1 MITEE
6 LLILHGYKHIKRN
19 GITWYSAPRSVR
31 DRIYHNDEFR
41 LSYVRCPYCEAPLD
55 DKLYH
60 TIINDS
66 RIPPYDTYNW
76 HYRVFMCGV
85 MTAFCAGISVATTGQ
100 SDRCAMAT
108 MSQDDII

>member
-19 GITWYSAPRSVR
+19 GITWYSVPRSMR
-31 DRIYHNDEFR
+31 DGIYHNDEFR
-41 LSYVRCPYCEAPLD
+41 LSQVRCPYCEAPLD

-66 RIPPYDTYNW
+66 RIPHYDTHNW
-76 HYRVFMCGV
+76 HYRVFTCGV
-85 MTAFCAGISVATTGQ
+85 MTAFCAGIPVATTGQ